1 MPKVITLHELFVDML
16 RDIYYAEKKILR
28 ALPKMAKAVGRQSQL
43 AAAFETH
50 REETQGQVE
59 RLEQVFKSIGEKPR
73 GKKCAAIE
81 GLTEEADELMDE
93 VENAATL
100 EAGLLVGAQAV
111 KHYEISRYGTLLE
124 WAKIMGHGEAVKLLE
139 ETLAEEKK
147 TDQLLN
153 KMATS
158 RINQDAMDAAN
169 ENVKETPEA
178 AAAHKRTRKQRA
190 A

>member
-28 ALPKMAKAVGRQSQL
+28 ALPKMAKAVGKQSRL

-50 REETQGQVE
+50 REETEGQVE

-100 EAGLLVGAQAV
+100 EAGLLAGPQAV
-111 KHYEISRYGTLLE
+111 EHYEIARYGTLLE

-169 ENVKETPEA
+169 ENVKGN
-178 AAAHKRTRKQRA
+178 TRGGSGP
-190 A
+190 